1 MYSNLIFIVFFS
13 SRRRHTRCA
22 LVTGVQTCARPIS
35 PRFARSREKESRIP
49 KGFKKRLGSAQ
60 VRVLDS
66 FLRADARPSHPLLS
80 SPSAAEP
87 RAQGRQRGGRPGC
100 SGRCPSMT
108 ARERRGRC
116 ASPPLPPQHRSS
128 GVDRGGVEL
137 FLDADELRSEEH
149 T

>member
-1 MYSNLIFIVFFS
+1 MI
-13 SRRRHTRCA
+13 RRP
-22 LVTGVQTCARPIS
+22 PIS
-35 PRFARSREKESRIP
+35 TRTDTLFPYTTLFRSRITPRFARSREKESRIP

-137 FLDADELRSEEH
+137 FLDADALVVLGEEVG
-149 T
+149 